1 MLWHKSQPRWTS
13 DLFGA
18 EFSSAM
24 FQHLDETLEHFD
36 SLGVKTWDVINEM
49 VDQGDGEHTFYIEH
63 TGDPDIRAKIYK
75 HVKERY
81 PASTF
86 FVNDYG
92 VITDSH
98 NRFSL
103 YQQLIRDLL
112 SAGAPI
118 DGIGIQCHLS
128 GKS

>member
-1 MLWHKSQPRWTS
+1 
-13 DLFGA
+13 
-18 EFSSAM
+18 M
-24 FQHLDETLEHFD
+24 FKHLDDTLDNFD

-49 VDQGDGEHTFYIEH
+49 VDQGEAGHTFYIDH
-63 TGDPDIRAKIYK
+63 SQDPDIRAKIYS

-81 PASTF
+81 PGNMF

-92 VITDSH
+92 IITDSH

-112 SAGAPI
+112 AAGAPI
-118 DGIGIQCHLS
+118 DAIGIQCHLD
-128 GKS
+128 GDCAQ